1 MDLVV
6 IILLNSE
13 IFYETAEFYI
23 LDETDMDSPVLISYL
38 RKYMKV

>member
-13 IFYETAEFYI
+13 IFYETAECYI
-23 LDETDMDSPVLISYL
+23 LDETDLISYL